1 MCVKPPKAP
10 TPVREPEVKAPELEL
25 GNEATDEG
33 PRRRAAR
40 GRNKLRT
47 GLQIAAGGAG
57 LQV

>member
-1 MCVKPPKAP
+1 
-10 TPVREPEVKAPELEL
+10 VKAPELEL
-25 GNEATDEG
+25 GNEAADEG